1 MFTQF
6 FFILFL
12 TVIAYYIYLY
22 SVTLVTKN
30 VLPLKEALGH
40 STKVT
45 IALVILLILAL
56 LADGHLFTGQITN
69 YF

>member
-30 VLPLKEALGH
+30 VLPLREALGH